1 MISSVKE
8 AVKRPLCTLLALSLA
23 LAGCT
28 KDDDT
33 DSGNGLLSKAK
44 LSFKVY
50 ECQSPLKAAA
60 TNEVPAAQA
69 DIKIYSKTYGKYTL
83 LATLTTNDKGE
94 AEYAGGK
101 EQTVYYEV
109 NKGTSTNLY
118 EDYIVMGIFTSE
130 EDIHNWA
137 YQGIGTEPGDLKL
150 KDVNYDGVI
159 NKDDQVPD
167 GYASQT
173 FESIDSATKV
183 TVYIA
188 TPSSGKP

>member
-1 MISSVKE
+1 MISFVKE
-8 AVKRPLCTLLALSLA
+8 VAKRPVCTLLALSLA
-23 LAGCT
+23 LAGCS

-33 DSGNGLLSKAK
+33 DAGNGLLSKAK

-50 ECQSPLKAAA
+50 ECQSPLKATA

-69 DIKIYSKTYGKYTL
+69 EIKIYSKTYGKFTL
-83 LATLTTNDKGE
+83 LETLTTNDKGE
-94 AEYAGGK
+94 AEYAGGS

-109 NKGTSTNLY
+109 NKGTNTNLY
-118 EDYIVMGIFTSE
+118 NGYIVMGIFASE
-130 EDIHNWA
+130 YDIHNWA
-137 YQGIGTEPGDLKL
+137 YQGKGTKPGDLKL
-150 KDVNYDGVI
+150 KDVNGDAMI
-159 NKDDQVPD
+159 NEDDQMPD

-188 TPSSGKP
+188 SPSSGKP